1 MAARPLAVLSIQS
14 RVVYGH
20 VGNSAATPALAS
32 LGIETWPVDTVTLS
46 SHLGYPDARGSR
58 HHPELLAALLEGLA
72 SIGAYD
78 ECDATLSGYLG
89 ESANAAVVVD
99 AVARVRRANPAAIY
113 VMDPVLGERGEGLY
127 VEESVAR
134 ATRSMLLPIA
144 DVIVPNQFELG
155 WLTERS
161 VDEVEDVL
169 AAARGLVAGAR
180 KEGRVLSVVVT
191 GVESDG
197 GTRLNNFLVDGEGA
211 WRCSIERRPI
221 EAHGTGD
228 YFAARLLG
236 RRLLGASMSEAVAAA
251 TADTARIVAATAAAG
266 RRELVLGDQNGAGRI
281 DTAISR
287 IV

>member
-32 LGIETWPVDTVTLS
+32 LGIETWPIDTVTLS

-58 HHPELLAALLEGLA
+58 HHPEPLAALLEGLA
-72 SIGAYD
+72 SIGAYQ
-78 ECDATLSGYLG
+78 ECDAILSGYLG
-89 ESANAAVVVD
+89 EAANAAVVVD
-99 AVARVRRANPAAIY
+99 AVARVRRANPNAIY
-113 VMDPVLGERGEGLY
+113 MLDPVLGERGEGLY

-134 ATRSMLLPIA
+134 TTRSMLLPIA

-155 WLTERS
+155 WLAERP
-161 VDEVEDVL
+161 VDAVEDVL
-169 AAARGLVAGAR
+169 AAARGLVDRAR
-180 KEGRVLSVVVT
+180 REGRTLSVVVT
-191 GVESDG
+191 GVETDRG
-197 GTRLNNFLVDGEGA
+197 ARLSNLLVDGEGA
-211 WRCSIERRPI
+211 WRCSVERQKM

-236 RRLLGASMSEAVAAA
+236 RRLLGATMSEAVASA
-251 TADTARIVAATAAAG
+251 TADTARVVAATAATG
-266 RRELVLGDQNGAGRI
+266 RRELVLGEQNGAARI
-281 DTAISR
+281 DAAITR

>member
-46 SHLGYPDARGSR
+46 SHLGYPDARGNR
-58 HHPELLAALLEGLA
+58 HHPEPLAALLEGLSA
-72 SIGAYD
+72 IGAFE

-99 AVARVRRANPAAIY
+99 AVARVRRANPDAIY
-113 VMDPVLGERGEGLY
+113 VLDPVLGERGEGLY

-144 DVIVPNQFELG
+144 DIIVPNHFELG
-155 WLTERS
+155 WLAERP
-161 VDEVEDVL
+161 VDAVEDVL

-180 KEGRVLSVVVT
+180 REGRVLSVVVT
-191 GVESDG
+191 GVESER
-197 GTRLNNFLVDGEGA
+197 GTRLNNLLVDGEGA
-211 WRCSIERRPI
+211 WRCTVERRTL

-251 TADTARIVAATAAAG
+251 TADTARVVAATSAAG
-266 RRELVLGDQNGAGRI
+266 RRELVLGEQNGAARI
-281 DTAISR
+281 DAAITR

>member
-32 LGIETWPVDTVTLS
+32 LGIETWPIDTVTLS
-46 SHLGYPDARGSR
+46 SHLGYPEARGSH
-58 HHPELLAALLEGLA
+58 HHPKPLAALLEGLS
-72 SIGAYD
+72 SIGAYE

-99 AVARVRRANPAAIY
+99 AVARVRRANRNAIY
-113 VMDPVLGERGEGLY
+113 VLDPVLGERGQGLY

-155 WLTERS
+155 WLAERP
-161 VDEVEDVL
+161 VDAIEDVL
-169 AAARGLVAGAR
+169 AVARGLVAKAR
-180 KEGRVLSVVVT
+180 REGRALSVVVT
-191 GVESDG
+191 GVESDR
-197 GTRLNNFLVDGEGA
+197 GTRLNNLLIDGEGA
-211 WRCSIERRPI
+211 WRCSIERRAMN
-221 EAHGTGD
+221 AHGTGD

-251 TADTARIVAATAAAG
+251 TADTARVVAATVAAG
-266 RRELVLGDQNGAGRI
+266 RRELVLGEQNGAARI
-281 DTAISR
+281 DAAITR
-287 IV
+287 IL